1 MFLDRHGLGVSKF
14 WLLMSPLGT
23 LLILFFFM
31 QSQSPHPKY
40 KGAGFAMFYILRSK
54 HVDSVTIVF
63 FTKREPVRLKGLL
76 VFLPIYIIE
85 SF

>member
-31 QSQSPHPKY
+31 QSQSPHPIY
-40 KGAGFAMFYILRSK
+40 RTRAFLMLYILRREN
-54 HVDSVTIVF
+54 VDSVTIVF
-63 FTKREPVRLKGLL
+63 LTECKPVRLKGLL
-76 VFLPIYIIE
+76 VFLPIYIIK